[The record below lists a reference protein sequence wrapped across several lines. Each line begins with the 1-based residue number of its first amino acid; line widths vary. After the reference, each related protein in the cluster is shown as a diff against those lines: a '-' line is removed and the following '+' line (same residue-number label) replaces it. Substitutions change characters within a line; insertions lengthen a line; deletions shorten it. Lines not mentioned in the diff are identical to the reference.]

1 MCVCVCAHA
10 FVCVCVC
17 ACMHVCEC
25 VIVTVTGVYKD
36 IGPWLYDVLI
46 DLRGI
51 GVFYTTEVLL
61 QRGSLCSV
69 EGMCNGSC
77 VMVRRKSNSIS

>member
-1 MCVCVCAHA
+1 MCVCVS
-10 FVCVCVC
+10 V
-17 ACMHVCEC
+17 C

-61 QRGSLCSV
+61 QRGSLCSM
-69 EGMCNGSC
+69 EGMNGQLCNA
-77 VMVRRKSNSIS
+77 